1 MTGEVIAGHGPVIAG
16 LTGNLSAA
24 AFAPAIALWREWNA
38 KINVIS
44 RKDEDNIYAHHILHS
59 LAIYEYL
66 QRHYVFQVG
75 QNSSHLEQ
83 NRPFLSPVGQKSA
96 HLEHGAVAPEG
107 RATRGTEAGGP
118 SRRDGG
124 VSEANSRR
132 GKQPP
137 VAILDLGTGGGFPG
151 IPLAI
156 AMPEAQFTLC
166 DSIGKKVRVAQA
178 VAEGLG
184 LKNVKCVQARAE
196 ELPGSWD
203 WVVSR
208 AVTSL
213 ENLYP
218 WVKGRFRRSIIC
230 LKGGDVASE
239 IDALQKRFKIPAENI
254 RVWPI
259 SEWLPDDPY
268 YAEKFVVEISA
279 QAL

>member
-1 MTGEVIAGHGPVIAG
+1 MSTNVIADPI
-16 LTGNLSAA
+16 GNLSAD
-24 AFAPAIALWREWNA
+24 AFAPAIALWHEWNA

-66 QRHYVFQVG
+66 NKF
-75 QNSSHLEQ
+75 SSL
-83 NRPFLSPVGQKSA
+83 PSA
-96 HLEHGAVAPEG
+96 NGN
-107 RATRGTEAGGP
+107 P
-118 SRRDGG
+118 SL
-124 VSEANSRR
+124 
-132 GKQPP
+132 
-137 VAILDLGTGGGFPG
+137 LDLGTGGGFPG

-156 AMPEAQFTLC
+156 AMPDAQFTLC

-184 LKNVKCVQARAE
+184 LKNVTCVHSRVE
-196 ELPGSWD
+196 DLPGTWD

-218 WVKGRFRRSIIC
+218 WVKGRYRRGILC
-230 LKGGDVASE
+230 LKGGDVESE
-239 IDALQKRFKIPAENI
+239 IAALQKRFKVPAANI

-259 SEWLPDDPY
+259 SEWLKDDPY
-268 YAEKFVVEISA
+268 YNEKYVVGISA